1 MVRWEGF
8 RPFRGWLENELDRR
22 DWRPIDLARRINPEY
37 PANVASS
44 ISKWMSGK
52 RQPDTASCAL
62 IADILGAD
70 LDTVLELAG
79 HKPKRQ
85 GDELIDSIAASLRA
99 LPREQVEY
107 IGTSVRALHD
117 DLVRRRAEAASGTP
131 PDTGTGAKQ
140 TPATPKARKSS
151 KVTGP
156 SLGMAP
162 IDLIRGALQG
172 GASAP
177 LYFGLSA

>member
-1 MVRWEGF
+1 MARWEGF
-8 RPFRGWLENELDRR
+8 KPFRGWLENELDRR

-52 RQPDTASCAL
+52 RQPDTASCAV

-79 HKPKRQ
+79 HKPKRE

-107 IGTSVRALHD
+107 ISTSVRALHD
-117 DLVRRRAEAASGTP
+117 DLVRRRAEAGSGSQS
-131 PDTGTGAKQ
+131 DTGSGEKR
-140 TPATPKARKSS
+140 TPATSKPRKSG
-151 KVTGP
+151 KGTGS

-162 IDLIRGALQG
+162 IELIVGMLHG

-177 LYFGLSA
+177 LFGASA